1 VNCSA
6 DFVQQPQVI
15 NGASDLLVKVLG
27 EKGQHA
33 RSAVGV
39 NVLPFNASVE
49 VEAIFEVIRHG
60 RETGIGR
67 AGRIGAV
74 APA

>member
-1 VNCSA
+1 
-6 DFVQQPQVI
+6 
-15 NGASDLLVKVLG
+15 VKVLG